1 LRASCY
7 DALILSHCA
16 NPARSVVGF
25 AIRTNIWETRSSAV
39 RWNIVGWSEIMR
51 RLLIAWV
58 AASGALIGFAPSVP
72 SANAQAQEISV
83 PTGSMEWRYECP
95 AGGQCPTTCSIKGN
109 QIFSTANYTSVTVF
123 QLPNQVFWFRVD
135 TGDKM
140 VEFVMAADQ
149 MACSISGASL
159 KAARATESG
168 TSEPRKRQ

>member
-1 LRASCY
+1 
-7 DALILSHCA
+7 
-16 NPARSVVGF
+16 
-25 AIRTNIWETRSSAV
+25 
-39 RWNIVGWSEIMR
+39 MR

-149 MACSISGASL
+149 MACSITGASL
-159 KAARATESG
+159 KAARAWKSG
-168 TSEPRKRQ
+168 SAEPRQRQ